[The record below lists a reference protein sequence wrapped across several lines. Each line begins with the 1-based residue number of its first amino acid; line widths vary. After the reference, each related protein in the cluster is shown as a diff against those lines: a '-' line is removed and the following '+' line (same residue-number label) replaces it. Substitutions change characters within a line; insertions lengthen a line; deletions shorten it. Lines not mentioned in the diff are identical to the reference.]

1 MYRVINQHQLGRFFF
16 CNKLIVHM
24 AACTLKMD
32 GYYQSGELI
41 YLKEAHL
48 RTLALNLDAR

>member
-16 CNKLIVHM
+16 CNKLIVHIGSVYFE
-24 AACTLKMD
+24 MD

-41 YLKEAHL
+41 YLKEAI
-48 RTLALNLDAR
+48 